1 MNEELTQAEQ
11 QELWQRLRKAELDCS
26 RAIAYQECLNTISAH
41 VLHYHGQKQG
51 YDIDHYW
58 SNDRDDLMY
67 SFGHRS
73 KASVVRYFHGMNQM
87 MREAK
92 TRYFAE
98 KYPDRIQNTPEFDGV
113 GDYCI
118 HAIFCP
124 HIQVAGDGKTAVGCF
139 HAPAICSELG
149 VTGKQEPS
157 GEWGGYGVN
166 FRLETDGRWRIWQ
179 IQQLGGGGF
188 DIGED
193 VIDNT
198 DRPNPPYP
206 PVAEELRAARGEEP
220 ITPEP
225 NFTARDRG
233 PLTRYRVAAIEPE
246 MQEPYDTWDDSLTY
260 LRDYAVHEYYADKE
274 GK

>member
-1 MNEELTQAEQ
+1 MEEDLTLEEQ
-11 QELWQRLRKAELDCS
+11 RELRNTFAQIDLES
-26 RAIAYQECLNTISAH
+26 ERALGYRECLNTISAH

-58 SNDRDDLMY
+58 SNDRNDIMY
-67 SFGHRS
+67 SFGHRG
-73 KASVVRYFHGMNQM
+73 KASVVRYFHGMNM
-87 MREAK
+87 LMREAK
-92 TRYFAE
+92 TEYFS
-98 KYPDRIQNTPEFDGV
+98 KMFPDRILNNKDFDGV

-149 VTGKQEPS
+149 LDGKQEPS

-166 FRLETDGRWRIWQ
+166 FRLENDGRWRIWQ

-206 PVAEELRAARGEEP
+206 PVAEELRAAAGKP
-220 ITPEP
+220 SLIPEP
-225 NFTARDRG
+225 DFFASDRG
-233 PLTRYRVAAIEPE
+233 PLTTYRVAAVIPE
-246 MQEPYDTWDDSLTY
+246 MQEPYKTWDESISY
-260 LRDYAVHEYYADKE
+260 IRDYPVVEYYGKKE
-274 GK
+274 EG